1 MHVLFTIHSLSG
13 GGAERVTITLANY
26 WAGKGWRVT
35 IVTMVG
41 KDSDFYVLDDRI
53 NHIALDLVYSSSTIL
68 HSVYHNLV
76 RVRALRAVLRSEKP
90 DVAIA
95 MMVTA
100 NALLALAGT
109 GLGIELFGSERNY
122 PPAMQIGPVWEK
134 IRRWTYPKLS
144 MLVAQTAKE
153 SDWFRKNTAV
163 RNIAVIPNPV
173 NYPIAA
179 QAPRVSPDAELEM
192 SGCDRTLLAVGRLV
206 EQKGFDRLIAAFASI
221 SRKYPRWDLIIL
233 GEGHLRGALE
243 MQALA
248 LEVSERVHMPGL
260 VGNVGDWFE
269 SADIYVLTSRFEGF
283 PNTLLEALAYGLPA
297 VAIDCD
303 VGPRDI
309 LSHSVDGLLV
319 SQDDPEALVSA
330 LEQLMSDSEMRQ
342 RFARRAPEV
351 LKRYSVAQIATMWED
366 LFRLKKDSI

>member
-221 SRKYPRWDLIIL
+221 SRKYPQWDLIIL

-330 LEQLMSDSEMRQ
+330 LEQLMCDSEMRR

-351 LKRYSVAQIATMWED
+351 LKRYSLAQIATMWED
-366 LFRLKKDSI
+366 LFRRDI

>member
-1 MHVLFTIHSLSG
+1 MHLLFTIHSLSG
-13 GGAERVTITLANY
+13 GGAERVTTTLANY

-35 IVTMVG
+35 VVTIVG

-53 NHIALDLVYSSSTIL
+53 NHIALDLVVPSSTIL

-122 PPAMQIGPVWEK
+122 PPAEQIGPVWEK
-134 IRRWTYPKLS
+134 IRRWTYPRLS
-144 MLVAQTAKE
+144 MLVAQTAE
-153 SDWFRKNTAV
+153 CSDWLRKNTAA

-192 SGCDRTLLAVGRLV
+192 SGCDRTLLAVGRLA

-297 VAIDCD
+297 VAVDCD

-309 LSHSVDGLLV
+309 LSHTVDGLLV
-319 SQDDPEALVSA
+319 RQDDPEALVSA

-342 RFARRAPEV
+342 RFGRRAPEV

>member
-1 MHVLFTIHSLSG
+1 M
-13 GGAERVTITLANY
+13 TLANY

-35 IVTMVG
+35 VVTIVG
-41 KDSDFYVLDDRI
+41 KDSDFYILDDRI
-53 NHIALDLVYSSSTIL
+53 NHIALDLVVPSSTIL

-109 GLGIELFGSERNY
+109 GLGIKLFGSERNY

-144 MLVAQTAKE
+144 MLVAQTTKE
-153 SDWFRKNTAV
+153 SDWFRK
-163 RNIAVIPNPV
+163 
-173 NYPIAA
+173 

-269 SADIYVLTSRFEGF
+269 SADIYVLTSRYEGF

-297 VAIDCD
+297 VAVDCD

-309 LSHSVDGLLV
+309 LSHTVDGLLV
-319 SQDDPEALVSA
+319 RQDDPEALVSA
-330 LEQLMSDSEMRQ
+330 LEQLMCDSEMRR
-342 RFARRAPEV
+342 RFRRRAPEV

-366 LFRLKKDSI
+366 LF